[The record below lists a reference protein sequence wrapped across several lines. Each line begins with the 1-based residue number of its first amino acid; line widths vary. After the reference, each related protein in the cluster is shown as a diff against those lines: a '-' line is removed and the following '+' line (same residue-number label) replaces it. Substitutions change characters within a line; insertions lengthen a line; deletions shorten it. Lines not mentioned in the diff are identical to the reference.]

1 MVGKPG
7 TATNRHPSIHISIH
21 PFARPQRAII
31 CGGNHVAFLEPR
43 SLSSSL
49 ILALLH
55 IHTYPSPAILRP
67 YWRPRALFRSQANLG
82 YDGYNGSP
90 LGGESVGPRAGSAA
104 SSGGAPPNS
113 LVRFTKLD
121 IDNDDYYWVVTL
133 LHVLHPSALPT
144 QHPPRI
150 PHTPTPPPKPLL
162 LVATFNT
169 CHTVRA
175 WPFKRVCSLAL
186 LPSRI
191 PPLHSFRY
199 DALVYHPP
207 HSSLLTPPTPP
218 HSLRSRRSRTQWAW
232 RSARTRAR

>member
-104 SSGGAPPNS
+104 SNGGAPPNS

-121 IDNDDYYWVVTL
+121 IDNDDYYTYWVHYYCTPP
-133 LHVLHPSALPT
+133 HPQPSTPLAS
-144 QHPPRI
+144 
-150 PHTPTPPPKPLL
+150 PTPPILHLNLYYSLL
-162 LVATFNT
+162 RSTRATPYALGLSNASA
-169 CHTVRA
+169 HSRYSPHA
-175 WPFKRVCSLAL
+175 SLRSTRSATL
-186 LPSRI
+186 
-191 PPLHSFRY
+191 
-199 DALVYHPP
+199 LVYHPP
-207 HSSLLTPPTPP
+207 HASLLTPPTPP
-218 HSLRSRRSRTQWAW
+218 HSLRSRRSRTLWAW
-232 RSARTRAR
+232 RSVRTRAR